1 MLREAGKLQVWG
13 YVILIFEMDQNW
25 NQLDLRKAVQILKI
39 VVQFFYYTSNP
50 SIFKLIKLID
60 LLQQVNFLVIKTF
73 SNIFRSTFCCGRQHL
88 NIFYMPFIFCYCQ
101 QVLFTLGV
109 SSLLSPLNDASVDF
123 ADDMSSFQ
131 FSPEAQFTSPLY
143 FYMTLATDT
152 EAKSLCF
159 PQVLRC

>member
-1 MLREAGKLQVWG
+1 
-13 YVILIFEMDQNW
+13 
-25 NQLDLRKAVQILKI
+25 
-39 VVQFFYYTSNP
+39 
-50 SIFKLIKLID
+50 
-60 LLQQVNFLVIKTF
+60 
-73 SNIFRSTFCCGRQHL
+73 
-88 NIFYMPFIFCYCQ
+88 MPFIFCYCQ